1 MRLIQVYNEDNQS
14 VALLNVVRDSLSDSQ
29 IEEIIRQ
36 ASVLPEE
43 EDGEAYLEENGIER
57 VFVEEIYL

>member
-1 MRLIQVYNEDNQS
+1 MKLIQIYDEDSQP
-14 VALLNVVRDSLSDSQ
+14 LMLINVVRDSLSDSQ